1 MSQRIMKVATHD
13 TTSAPC
19 RSAGFQELQRLTHAR
34 QKRETR
40 LGQFDAAIAAP
51 EQRHAKR
58 RLERFDLPAHRAVR
72 QVQFAGG
79 FRKAQAIGRDLEGRQ
94 RLERRQSAAHAPR
107 PSYDEFSYYIDE
119 TSFVFL
125 FFKLSSG
132 AAFPAVR
139 FSQPT
144 EGAALSLVAV
154 VAIFLLARLAPPLE
168 GLSAQGQGV
177 LGAMVAGAVL
187 WITEATPIG
196 LTAIIVVVLLAL
208 CPGIGL
214 SAAGGGL
221 ASEVV
226 LFLIGAVALGAAV
239 EASGLAQRAA
249 RALGRIANGSP
260 ARLYVQMI
268 ASLPAFAVLVPSAI
282 TRNAILIPAYRDAL
296 ERMGVRRG
304 DRSGRTLMLTLGV
317 LNPLA
322 SSALLTGGLA
332 SMTASALLGGFSWL
346 TWFALM
352 AVPYYALLFGGALVL
367 RVIVGPFERGGGDAA
382 PAPKRQPFSATELKT
397 LAVLAS
403 TLALWLTDALHHLS
417 PAVPALIGAAALLM
431 PGIGVLSWKAFEGK
445 LSWGLMLSVGASLSL
460 AAAMTRSGAAA
471 WLSQHVVDQLAG
483 LAGRPAIVVVGLV
496 AAVAL
501 VHLAIT
507 NLAACIAL
515 LIPVA
520 ATVAER
526 AGLNPVVCGLI
537 VTIVV
542 DAVILYPVQTA
553 TNLLAY
559 ETGYYGAADVRRLGL
574 AMLLLTTL
582 VVLLTI
588 FYWGWLGLPL
598 TQR

>member
-1 MSQRIMKVATHD
+1 M
-13 TTSAPC
+13 
-19 RSAGFQELQRLTHAR
+19 
-34 QKRETR
+34 
-40 LGQFDAAIAAP
+40 
-51 EQRHAKR
+51 
-58 RLERFDLPAHRAVR
+58 
-72 QVQFAGG
+72 
-79 FRKAQAIGRDLEGRQ
+79 
-94 RLERRQSAAHAPR
+94 
-107 PSYDEFSYYIDE
+107 
-119 TSFVFL
+119 
-125 FFKLSSG
+125 
-132 AAFPAVR
+132 
-139 FSQPT
+139 
-144 EGAALSLVAV
+144 SLVAV
-154 VAIFLLARLAPPLE
+154 VAIFLLARLAPPLA

-196 LTAIIVVVLLAL
+196 LTAIIVVVLLTL

-214 SAAGGGL
+214 AAAGSGL

-226 LFLIGAVALGAAV
+226 FFLIGAVAIGAAV
-239 EASGLAQRAA
+239 EASGLAERAA
-249 RALGRIANGSP
+249 RCLGRMAQGSP

-296 ERMGVRRG
+296 ERMGVRRI
-304 DRSGRTLMLTLGV
+304 DRSGRTLMLALGV

-346 TWFALM
+346 NWFALM
-352 AVPYYALLFGGALVL
+352 AVPYYALLFGGALLL
-367 RVIVGPFERGGGDAA
+367 RAIVGPFERGGEAA
-382 PAPKRQPFSATELKT
+382 AASTPKRRPFSAAEIKT
-397 LAVLAS
+397 LAVLAT
-403 TLALWLTDALHHLS
+403 TLALWLTDSLHRLS
-417 PAVPALIGAAALLM
+417 PAVPALIGGGALLI
-431 PGIGVLSWKAFEGK
+431 PGMGVLSWRTFESK
-445 LSWGLMLSVGASLSL
+445 LSWGIILSVGASLSL

-483 LAGRPAIVVVGLV
+483 LASRPTILVVALI

-515 LIPVA
+515 LIPIA
-520 ATVAER
+520 ATIAER

-559 ETGYYGAADVRRLGL
+559 EAGYYSAEDVRRLGL
-574 AMLLLTTL
+574 GMLLLTM
-582 VVLLTI
+582 VVVSLTI
-588 FYWGWLGLPL
+588 VYWGWLGLPL

>member
-1 MSQRIMKVATHD
+1 V
-13 TTSAPC
+13 
-19 RSAGFQELQRLTHAR
+19 
-34 QKRETR
+34 
-40 LGQFDAAIAAP
+40 
-51 EQRHAKR
+51 
-58 RLERFDLPAHRAVR
+58 
-72 QVQFAGG
+72 
-79 FRKAQAIGRDLEGRQ
+79 
-94 RLERRQSAAHAPR
+94 
-107 PSYDEFSYYIDE
+107 
-119 TSFVFL
+119 
-125 FFKLSSG
+125 
-132 AAFPAVR
+132 
-139 FSQPT
+139 
-144 EGAALSLVAV
+144 SLVAAL
-154 VAIFLLARLAPPLE
+154 AIFLLARLAPPLE
-168 GLSAQGQGV
+168 GLSPQGQGV
-177 LGAMVAGAVL
+177 LGAMAAGAVL
-187 WITEATPIG
+187 WISEATPIG
-196 LTAIIVVVLLAL
+196 VTAIIVVVLLAL

-226 LFLIGAVALGAAV
+226 FFLIGAVAIGAAV
-239 EASGLAQRAA
+239 ETSGLARRAA
-249 RALGRIANGSP
+249 RALGRMAKGSP

-296 ERMGVRRG
+296 ERMGVRRS
-304 DRSGRTLMLTLGV
+304 DRSGRSLMLALGV

-367 RVIVGPFERGGGDAA
+367 RVIVGPFERGDGAAA
-382 PAPKRQPFSATELKT
+382 PARERQPLSATELKT
-397 LAVLAS
+397 LAVLAL
-403 TLALWLTDALHHLS
+403 TLALWLTDSLHHLS

-431 PGIGVLSWKAFEGK
+431 PGIGVLSWKAFEEK
-445 LSWGLMLSVGASLSL
+445 LSWGLILSVGASLSL

-483 LAGRPAIVVVGLV
+483 LAGRPAVVVVGLV

-574 AMLLLTTL
+574 GMLLLTTL

-598 TQR
+598 TQH

>member
-1 MSQRIMKVATHD
+1 VT
-13 TTSAPC
+13 P
-19 RSAGFQELQRLTHAR
+19 
-34 QKRETR
+34 
-40 LGQFDAAIAAP
+40 
-51 EQRHAKR
+51 
-58 RLERFDLPAHRAVR
+58 
-72 QVQFAGG
+72 
-79 FRKAQAIGRDLEGRQ
+79 
-94 RLERRQSAAHAPR
+94 
-107 PSYDEFSYYIDE
+107 
-119 TSFVFL
+119 
-125 FFKLSSG
+125 
-132 AAFPAVR
+132 
-139 FSQPT
+139 
-144 EGAALSLVAV
+144 VAV

-168 GLSAQGQGV
+168 GLSAQGQSV

-208 CPGIGL
+208 CPDISL
-214 SAAGGGL
+214 SAAGSGL

-226 LFLIGAVALGAAV
+226 FFLIGAVAIGAAV
-239 EASGLAQRAA
+239 EASGLAERAA
-249 RALGRIANGSP
+249 RCLGRMAQGSP

-296 ERMGVRRG
+296 ERMGVRRI
-304 DRSGRTLMLTLGV
+304 DRSGRMLMLALGV

-346 TWFALM
+346 NWFALM
-352 AVPYYALLFGGALVL
+352 AVPYYALLFGGALLL
-367 RVIVGPFERGGGDAA
+367 RAIVGPFERGGEIAA
-382 PAPKRQPFSATELKT
+382 TSTPKQHPLSAAEIKT
-397 LAVLAS
+397 LAVLAA
-403 TLALWLTDALHHLS
+403 TLTLWLTDSLHRLS
-417 PAVPALIGAAALLM
+417 PAVPALIGGGALLL
-431 PGIGVLSWKAFEGK
+431 PGMGVLSWKTFEGK
-445 LSWGLMLSVGASLSL
+445 LSWGIILSVGASLSL

-483 LAGRPAIVVVGLV
+483 LASQPMILIVALIS
-496 AAVAL
+496 AVAL

-515 LIPVA
+515 LIPIA
-520 ATVAER
+520 ATIAER

-559 ETGYYGAADVRRLGL
+559 ETGYYSADDVRRLGL
-574 AMLLLTTL
+574 GMLLLTM
-582 VVLLTI
+582 VVVSLTV

>member
-1 MSQRIMKVATHD
+1 
-13 TTSAPC
+13 
-19 RSAGFQELQRLTHAR
+19 
-34 QKRETR
+34 
-40 LGQFDAAIAAP
+40 
-51 EQRHAKR
+51 
-58 RLERFDLPAHRAVR
+58 
-72 QVQFAGG
+72 
-79 FRKAQAIGRDLEGRQ
+79 
-94 RLERRQSAAHAPR
+94 
-107 PSYDEFSYYIDE
+107 
-119 TSFVFL
+119 
-125 FFKLSSG
+125 
-132 AAFPAVR
+132 VR
-139 FSQPT
+139 FSQPI
-144 EGAALSLVAV
+144 EDAALSLVGV

-177 LGAMVAGAVL
+177 LGAMIAGAVL

-214 SAAGGGL
+214 SAAGSGL
-221 ASEVV
+221 ASDVV
-226 LFLIGAVALGAAV
+226 FFLIGAVAIGAAV
-239 EASGLAQRAA
+239 EASGLAERAA
-249 RALGRIANGSP
+249 RFLGRMAQGSP

-296 ERMGVRRG
+296 ERMGVRRI
-304 DRSGRTLMLTLGV
+304 DRSGRTLMLALGV

-346 TWFALM
+346 NWFALM
-352 AVPYYALLFGGALVL
+352 AVPYYALLFGGALLL
-367 RVIVGPFERGGGDAA
+367 RVIIGPFERGEAA
-382 PAPKRQPFSATELKT
+382 SVSTPKRRPFSAAEIKT
-397 LAVLAS
+397 LAALAA
-403 TLALWLTDALHHLS
+403 TLALWLTDSLHRLS
-417 PAVPALIGAAALLM
+417 PAVPALIGGGALLL
-431 PGIGVLSWKAFEGK
+431 PGVGVLSWKTFESK
-445 LSWGLMLSVGASLSL
+445 LSWGIILSVGASLSL

-483 LAGRPAIVVVGLV
+483 LASRPAILIVALI

-515 LIPVA
+515 LIPIA
-520 ATVAER
+520 ATIAER

-559 ETGYYGAADVRRLGL
+559 ETGYYSANDVRRLGL
-574 AMLLLTTL
+574 GMLLLTM
-582 VVLLTI
+582 VVVSLTI
-588 FYWGWLGLPL
+588 PYWGWLGLPL

>member
-1 MSQRIMKVATHD
+1 V
-13 TTSAPC
+13 
-19 RSAGFQELQRLTHAR
+19 
-34 QKRETR
+34 
-40 LGQFDAAIAAP
+40 
-51 EQRHAKR
+51 
-58 RLERFDLPAHRAVR
+58 
-72 QVQFAGG
+72 
-79 FRKAQAIGRDLEGRQ
+79 
-94 RLERRQSAAHAPR
+94 
-107 PSYDEFSYYIDE
+107 
-119 TSFVFL
+119 
-125 FFKLSSG
+125 
-132 AAFPAVR
+132 
-139 FSQPT
+139 
-144 EGAALSLVAV
+144 SLVAAL
-154 VAIFLLARLAPPLE
+154 AIFLLARLAPPLE

-177 LGAMVAGAVL
+177 LGAMAAGALL
-187 WITEATPIG
+187 WISEATPIG

-208 CPGIGL
+208 CPDVAL
-214 SAAGGGL
+214 SAAAGGL

-226 LFLIGAVALGAAV
+226 LFLIGAVAIGAAV
-239 EASGLAQRAA
+239 EASGLAARAA
-249 RALGRIANGSP
+249 RALGRMAKGSP

-268 ASLPAFAVLVPSAI
+268 SSLPAFAVLVPSAI

-296 ERMGVRRG
+296 ERMGVRRNN
-304 DRSGRTLMLTLGV
+304 RSGRTLMLALGV

-367 RVIVGPFERGGGDAA
+367 RAIVGPFERGDGAA
-382 PAPKRQPFSATELKT
+382 ATATAPKRQPFSAAELKT
-397 LAVLAS
+397 LAVLAV

-417 PAVPALIGAAALLM
+417 PAVPALIGAAALLL
-431 PGIGVLSWKAFEGK
+431 PGIGVLTWKAFEGK
-445 LSWGLMLSVGASLSL
+445 LSWGLILSVGASLSL

-483 LAGRPAIVVVGLV
+483 LAGRPAVVVVGLV
-496 AAVAL
+496 AAVTL

-574 AMLLLTTL
+574 GMLLLTTL